1 MIVLDPVAGPE
12 QALRVANR
20 MRQLLMDTAK
30 NSGTACGASIG
41 LAISRPDDTV
51 SSLLNRADSAMYRA
65 KSRRDSSIEMA
76 PETDDTM
83 HEASSPD
90 DSAEAPIP

>member
-1 MIVLDPVAGPE
+1 MLDPVARPE

-76 PETDDTM
+76 PATDDTM